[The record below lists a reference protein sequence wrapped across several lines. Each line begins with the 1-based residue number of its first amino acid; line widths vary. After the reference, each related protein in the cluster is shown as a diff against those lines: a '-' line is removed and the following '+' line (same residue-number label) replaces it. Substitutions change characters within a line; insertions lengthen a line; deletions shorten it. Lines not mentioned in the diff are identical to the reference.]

1 MDDWKKKV
9 LEGMKLIREG
19 CKENTD
25 TSWLSCYECPYDE
38 YCTAIMSRNY
48 ESPDT
53 EWEGLK

>member
-1 MDDWKKKV
+1 MDDWKKKI

-25 TSWLSCYECPYDE
+25 ISWLSCYECPYDK